1 MSVDGPDAPASESP
15 AMSLSDATSEALD
28 RPGEILQ
35 VKTLMHL
42 TVHVGMDGNESFAS
56 SGISPSGFSED
67 MSPQSSPVGAFMLP
81 LRRRSDADAVRTPT
95 GSARKLVDELA
106 SPQGPY
112 TPGMDE
118 PRKNR
123 RASTSSVEFSRE
135 QIQSFE
141 TNLGRHYFFARLGAS
156 LTVQGGM
163 MSVVD
168 SDDLADVRQSNVGD
182 VLKQG
187 WLMKKGGVVPT
198 WRRRWFTLSH
208 SADGPILTYA
218 KEKSPAGKAKT
229 TVKTIRLSSSSQCSV
244 VPKTKANSRDREFE
258 FKVATSVDLA
268 QREYFVQAISNVE
281 MAAWIAAIKAAI
293 NDSQTNAL
301 HAGGLRSFWDKTG
314 INGFLIHY
322 GVRKC
327 SNRNHVQTRVLE
339 LNFADQTIV
348 NTKRGE
354 TLTTL
359 PFAALRTIRVLT
371 DNSEWGFGLEIT
383 WDKHRNWPLYL
394 DTAAARD
401 DLVALLQHITSGAI
415 DPEQLR
421 KRYPQLTLKTGSME
435 RKQASHNATLKGR
448 FHVKLHEAFLTF
460 FPEHATLVRPWFVL
474 PLKELRVSMDAATD
488 TLYLGRHVMICDS
501 AQECKSW
508 YSAILAASIL
518 PREIMDAEMDKR
530 EKIRRTCVRTVMK
543 LRKLLKASVKPE
555 GNAPAKDQKLIDVM
569 LKQLWTYVF
578 PSDVFVSNTDVRWQE
593 IGFQRGG
600 PPSDLRASGLLG
612 LHCLMYFVRHHTK
625 LATSIMNRIRHGVSE
640 GNLKN
645 YPFAIACINV
655 VATLV
660 EFLGIGDAGS
670 HFDGCVSSAPKT
682 FVAFIANDVEKKGDA
697 TSSNALSRAS
707 LHASLSQYQ
716 TWDDLT
722 GDVINTVFEDMFCIL
737 FPILDRLFVEMG
749 AGYMEFGQVL
759 LAFRKRVTVIFA
771 TEPPTWSALQVLASE
786 PVTETL
792 VAPSIISKQ
801 VH

>member
-1 MSVDGPDAPASESP
+1 MSVDGTDAPVASSATAISVPPRSSADAVSP
-15 AMSLSDATSEALD
+15 REALD
-28 RPGEILQ
+28 LPCEIHI
-35 VKTLMHL
+35 VKTNL
-42 TVHVGMDGNESFAS
+42 TVQVCMDGNESVM

-67 MSPQSSPVGAFMLP
+67 MSPQSSPMAFTMP
-81 LRRRSDADAVRTPT
+81 IRRRSDADAITRTPT
-95 GSARKLVDELA
+95 ASSKHLVDE
-106 SPQGPY
+106 PPVPY
-112 TPGMDE
+112 TPGME
-118 PRKNR
+118 EVRKNR

-141 TNLGRHYFFARLGAS
+141 ANLGRHYFFARLGSS
-156 LTVQGGM
+156 LTVQGGI
-163 MSVVD
+163 MSAVD
-168 SDDLADVRQSNVGD
+168 ADELTDVRQSSVGD

-198 WRRRWFTLSH
+198 WRRRWFTLSQ
-208 SADGPILTYA
+208 STDGPILTYS
-218 KEKSPAGKAKT
+218 KDKSPAGKSKAAL
-229 TVKTIRLSSSSQCSV
+229 KTIRLSSSTQCMIL
-244 VPKTKANSRDREFE
+244 PKTKSNPRERDFE

-293 NDSQTNAL
+293 NDSQTSSF
-301 HAGGLRSFWDKTG
+301 HVSGMRTFWDKAG

-322 GVRKC
+322 GVRKS

-339 LNFADQTIV
+339 LNFAEKTIV

-359 PFAALRTIRVLT
+359 PFAALKSVRVLSAH
-371 DNSEWGFGLEIT
+371 SEWGHGLEIS
-383 WDKHRNWPLYL
+383 WDKHRTWPLYL
-394 DTAAARD
+394 DTASARD
-401 DLVALLQHITSGAI
+401 DLVALLEHIMSGAS
-415 DPEQLR
+415 DADELW
-421 KRYPQLTLKTGSME
+421 KRWPQLTLKTGSME

-448 FHVKLHEAFLTF
+448 FHVKLHEAFVTF

-474 PLKELRVSMDAATD
+474 PLKELRVTMDAATN
-488 TLYLGRHVMICDS
+488 TLYLGRIAMICDS
-501 AQECKSW
+501 ATECKSW
-508 YSAILAASIL
+508 HNAIVAAAVL
-518 PREIMDAEMDKR
+518 PREIIDAEMDKR
-530 EKIRRTCVRTVMK
+530 EKIRRMCVRTVMK

-555 GNAPAKDQKLIDVM
+555 GNAPAKDQRLIDVM
-569 LKQLWTYVF
+569 LGQLWAFVF
-578 PSDVFVSNTDVRWQE
+578 PHDPFVSNTDVRWQE

-612 LHCLMYFVRHHTK
+612 LHCLIYFVKHQNK
-625 LATSIMNRIRHGVSE
+625 LATAIMNRIRFGVSE

-670 HFDGCVSSAPKT
+670 HFDGCVSAAPKT
-682 FVAFIANDVEKKGDA
+682 FVAFIAADVEKRGDA
-697 TSSNALSRAS
+697 VLSRVS
-707 LHASLSQYQ
+707 LHASLVQYQ
-716 TWDDLT
+716 SWDDLVA
-722 GDVINTVFEDMFCIL
+722 DSINTVFEDMFCLL

-759 LAFRKRVTVIFA
+759 VAFRKRVAVIFA
-771 TEPPTWSALQVLASE
+771 AEPASWSALQVLANE

-792 VAPSIISKQ
+792 VAPSIIAKH